1 MLNVHFEGNRYWH
14 VVNIFFQIPM
24 VIIAVFT
31 PTEIKS
37 RQIEY
42 GLLGKKK
49 DMNKMRN
56 MIF

>member
-1 MLNVHFEGNRYWH
+1 
-14 VVNIFFQIPM
+14 M